1 MENLSVW
8 ETVDMPEFPAARGSL
23 TTDVLIVGGGIA
35 GLLTAYELQ
44 KSGVSCIVAERG
56 RLCSGTTGRT
66 TAKLTF
72 QHGLI
77 YQKLL
82 REHGAE
88 KAKMY
93 LEANQNAL
101 KRYAELCRN
110 IDCGFRKTDSYIYS
124 RADRGVLENE
134 VKALARI
141 GFSASVCEVAELP
154 FSTVGAVRF
163 KNQAVFDPLKFLRG
177 IVGEMSGNA
186 RIFEHTH
193 IIDIGGKT
201 ALSKGARI
209 TADKIVITTHFPF
222 INTHGSYFLKLYQ
235 NRSDVIALKNAPELH
250 GIYMDENTLGYSFRN
265 CGEYLLI
272 GGEAHKTGE
281 PCRRRELQDFAERSY
296 PGAEVQYLWSAQ
308 DCISLD
314 GIPYIGNYS
323 ALTPNMYVATG
334 FNKWGLTSAMAAA
347 EILRDKI
354 LGRDNPYAAVFSPSR
369 SILKKQLL
377 KNGLSAAKNLLTP
390 TVPRCP
396 HLGCAL
402 KWNND
407 ERSWDCPCH
416 GSRFARDGK
425 LLDNPAN
432 VNLDKP

>member
-8 ETVDMPEFPAARGSL
+8 ADVEMPEFPAARGSIKA
-23 TTDVLIVGGGIA
+23 DVLIVGGGIA

-44 KSGVSCIVAERG
+44 KSGISCVVAER
-56 RLCSGTTGRT
+56 RRICSGITGKT
-66 TAKLTF
+66 TAKITF

-77 YQKLL
+77 YRRILSDY
-82 REHGAE
+82 GAE

-93 LEANQNAL
+93 LDANRNAL
-101 KRYAELCRN
+101 KRYAELSRK
-110 IDCGFRKTDSYIYS
+110 IDCGFRKTDSFIYS
-124 RADRGVLENE
+124 RTNRAALESE
-134 VKALARI
+134 MTALAKI
-141 GFSASVCEVAELP
+141 GFTAELCKTDELP
-154 FSTVGAVRF
+154 FQTVGAIKF
-163 KNQAVFDPLKFLRG
+163 KGQAVFEPLKFLRG
-177 IVGEMSGNA
+177 IVDEMSDNV

-193 IIDIGGKT
+193 IIELSGRT
-201 ALSKGARI
+201 ALSKRAKI
-209 TADKIVITTHFPF
+209 TADKIVIATHFPF

-235 NRSDVIALKNAPELH
+235 SRSEVIALKNAPVLN
-250 GIYMDENTLGYSFRN
+250 GIYMDENPRGYSFRN
-265 CGEYLLI
+265 LGELLII

-281 PCRRRELQDFAERSY
+281 PCRRRELENFAGLAY

-308 DCISLD
+308 DCMSLD
-314 GIPYIGNYS
+314 GLPYIGNYS
-323 ALTPNMYVATG
+323 LLTPNMYVATG
-334 FNKWGLTSAMAAA
+334 FNKWGMTTAMAAA

-354 LGRDNPYAAVFSPSR
+354 LGKPNPYAEVFNPSR
-369 SILKKQLL
+369 SMMKKQLAV
-377 KNGLSAAKNLLTP
+377 NGLSAAKNLFTP

-402 KWNND
+402 KWNST

-432 VNLDKP
+432 VDLDKP